1 MEVLDQYGPVAAA
14 IYASQRAFTYLHYGF
29 MDMEELQ
36 LVQKKLQVKYLTN
49 IKKYKKKYSS
59 I

>member
-1 MEVLDQYGPVAAA
+1 MEVLDQYGLVAAA

-29 MDMEELQ
+29 MDIGELQ
-36 LVQKKLQVKYLTN
+36 LVQKKLQVKTN
-49 IKKYKKKYSS
+49 IKKY